1 MTETIPPE
9 NDPFCESVWTHK
21 GYHLDTGNFTTA
33 MVHFYR
39 AEVTRTNTWRNRLD
53 TTTNWA
59 VVTTGAA
66 LTFTF
71 NSPQNPHFVLL
82 VVLLLML
89 TFLNIEARRYT
100 YYALWHHRVRLLETD
115 FFAAMI
121 APPFRPSAEW
131 ESALSQTL
139 LTPIFPISRLEA
151 LANRYRRNY
160 IWLFTLLIFSW
171 LLKLIIHPMPAE
183 TTAQIVERAAIG
195 PFIPGAW
202 VVSALG
208 IIYVVLGVLTLVV
221 YRRSPWQMAQPQ
233 PTPEADLRLFQ
244 APPPRTRLSIVI
256 TNHREKV
263 AERVMEEL
271 AHGVT
276 ALEGT
281 GMYTGERRD
290 VLLCAT
296 RDDQVNKLQKI
307 VEDIDSS
314 AFVVVTQATEVRG
327 FGFSRMPPPS

>member
-1 MTETIPPE
+1 
-9 NDPFCESVWTHK
+9 
-21 GYHLDTGNFTTA
+21 

-39 AEVTRTNTWRNRLD
+39 AEVTRTNLWRSRLD

-100 YYALWHHRVRLLETD
+100 YYALWHHRVRLVETD
-115 FFAAMI
+115 FFAAMV
-121 APPFRPSAEW
+121 APPFRPSADW
-131 ESALSQTL
+131 ETSLNQTL
-139 LTPIFPISRLEA
+139 INPIFPISRLEA
-151 LANRYRRNY
+151 LANRYRSNY
-160 IWLFTLLIFSW
+160 IWLVTMLIFSW
-171 LLKLIIHPMPAE
+171 LLKLIIHPTPLE
-183 TTAQIVERAAIG
+183 TTSQIVERAAIG
-195 PFIPGAW
+195 PLIPGTW
-202 VVSALG
+202 VVSIVG
-208 IIYVVLGVLTLVV
+208 IIYVILGVLPLVV
-221 YRRSPWQMAQPQ
+221 YRRSPWQRAQPQ
-233 PTPEADLRLFQ
+233 PTPEAELRLFQ

-256 TNHREKV
+256 TNHRQKV
-263 AERVMEEL
+263 AERLMEEL

-307 VEDIDSS
+307 IEDVDPG
-314 AFVVVTQATEVRG
+314 AFVVVTQATDVRG
-327 FGFSRMPPPS
+327 FGFSHMPPPS

>member
-1 MTETIPPE
+1 MTDTIPPQ

-21 GYHLDTGNFTTA
+21 GYQLDPGNFTTA

-39 AEVTRTNTWRNRLD
+39 AEVTRTNLWRSRLD

-71 NSPQNPHFVLL
+71 SSPQNPHFVLL

-89 TFLNIEARRYT
+89 TFLNMEARRYT
-100 YYALWHHRVRLLETD
+100 YYALWHHRVRLVETD
-115 FFAAMI
+115 FFAAMV
-121 APPFRPSAEW
+121 APPFRPSADW
-131 ESALSQTL
+131 ETALSQTL
-139 LTPIFPISRLEA
+139 ISPVFPISRLRA
-151 LANRYRRNY
+151 LAIRYRRNY
-160 IWLFTLLIFSW
+160 IWLVTMLIFSW
-171 LLKLIIHPMPAE
+171 LLKLMIHPTPIQ
-183 TTAQIVERAAIG
+183 TTSQIVERAAIG
-195 PFIPGAW
+195 PLIPGPW
-202 VVSALG
+202 VVGMVGL
-208 IIYVVLGVLTLVV
+208 IYVMLSVTSLVV
-221 YRRSPWQMAQPQ
+221 YRRSPWQIAQPQ
-233 PTPEADLRLFQ
+233 RTPEANLRLFQ
-244 APPPRTRLSIVI
+244 APQPHTRLSIVI

-276 ALEGT
+276 ALKGT

-296 RDDQVNKLQKI
+296 RDDQVSKLQKI
-307 VEDIDSS
+307 VEEIDSS
-314 AFVVVTQATEVRG
+314 AFVVVTQATEVHG